1 MAIRVR
7 TISEQGKADTDT
19 TLYKFDEGMKENI
32 FIVNIL
38 CCLIKQIRIFC
49 NLLTPAVILR
59 TTYLNNSYS
68 RGHRKFIRFISAL

>member
-7 TISEQGKADTDT
+7 TISEQRKADTDT

-38 CCLIKQIRIFC
+38 CCLMKQEFF
-49 NLLTPAVILR
+49 A
-59 TTYLNNSYS
+59 
-68 RGHRKFIRFISAL
+68 ISLPRPSFYERLI